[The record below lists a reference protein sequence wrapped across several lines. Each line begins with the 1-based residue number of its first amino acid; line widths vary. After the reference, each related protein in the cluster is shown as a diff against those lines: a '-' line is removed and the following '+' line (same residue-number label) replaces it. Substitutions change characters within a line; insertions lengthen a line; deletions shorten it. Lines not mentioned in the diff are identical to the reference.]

1 MMPAAA
7 SELLAFVVEMAMLP
21 VHLCLIQP
29 DAVHLLSPV
38 DRNVCHASQGAPDQ
52 LSAEDH
58 QEVTDCAPVQNY
70 LYCLSPP
77 SVSL

>member
-52 LSAEDH
+52 LSAED
-58 QEVTDCAPVQNY
+58 
-70 LYCLSPP
+70 LSFTCRK
-77 SVSL
+77 SSFKAKSTKQTFVIL